1 MAMELGQTAF
11 GRLPPRYLRN
21 GSFWKS
27 RWCRNDGVVQLR
39 VLKLRNSYYARFSKK
54 AELVSLA
61 GLGLG
66 KARAAEALNTQR
78 FATNTNRKFSD
89 NYAAYGGN
97 LNIRRYA
104 DGGDIDPQIDPRRA
118 VATRQDSINVRDHS
132 RNLLKSY
139 MDQIYY

>member
-1 MAMELGQTAF
+1 VHQELVHLQELLLGIKMAMELGQTAF

-66 KARAAEALNTQR
+66 KARAAGS
-78 FATNTNRKFSD
+78 FK
-89 NYAAYGGN
+89 
-97 LNIRRYA
+97 
-104 DGGDIDPQIDPRRA
+104 
-118 VATRQDSINVRDHS
+118 HS
-132 RNLLKSY
+132 TICYKY
-139 MDQIYY
+139 